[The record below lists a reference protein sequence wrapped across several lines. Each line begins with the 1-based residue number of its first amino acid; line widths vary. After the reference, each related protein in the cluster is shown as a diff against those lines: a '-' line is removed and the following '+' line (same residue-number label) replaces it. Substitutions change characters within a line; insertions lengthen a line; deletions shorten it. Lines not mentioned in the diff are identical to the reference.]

1 MKLFIILIKIDTHIF
16 DADHCEKKS
25 QKWYQ
30 LKGKYAVNIFHSSS
44 TNFEFLSPTVLIHI
58 LNQIFCGKQQF
69 LLLWYFRFCER
80 VSRRKFKSQVGL
92 EVLVQPGSYQ
102 VSGCDLSQ
110 RWSTKEQGNM
120 LLRSLVLRLEP
131 IDL

>member
-1 MKLFIILIKIDTHIF
+1 
-16 DADHCEKKS
+16 
-25 QKWYQ
+25 
-30 LKGKYAVNIFHSSS
+30 
-44 TNFEFLSPTVLIHI
+44 
-58 LNQIFCGKQQF
+58 
-69 LLLWYFRFCER
+69 
-80 VSRRKFKSQVGL
+80 L

-102 VSGCDLSQ
+102 VSGGDLNQ